1 MRWGVGFTFSVGLAI
16 MKGCDF
22 GRGGVGLSRGAELSG
37 SGVDLGYA
45 VCLKRGWT
53 GSRFG
58 PEFIFSEGQRAL
70 SKSIPLKN
78 LSPGRICLVN
88 ESITPLWEGAES
100 ANDDHMGMFGT
111 RAGERGWKRDEIG
124 TRIEGGRE

>member
-1 MRWGVGFTFSVGLAI
+1 MSDVRRGAESRESVGLVCLGEPWGMRWGVGFTFSVGLTI

-58 PEFIFSEGQRAL
+58 PEFIFREANGHYQKAFP
-70 SKSIPLKN
+70 SKTFSWTN
-78 LSPGRICLVN
+78 LSSN
-88 ESITPLWEGAES
+88 
-100 ANDDHMGMFGT
+100 
-111 RAGERGWKRDEIG
+111 
-124 TRIEGGRE
+124 